1 MRLYRVENINK
12 IFDKPVN
19 VYAETAKEAI
29 KKAFG
34 EVAQ

>member
-12 IFDKPVN
+12 VFDKPVK
-19 VYAETAKEAI
+19 VYAETAREAI

-34 EVAQ
+34 EVVQ